1 LWNIIFGFI
10 NSFFIILA
18 TYLYLIR
25 KEDGLKEL
33 KFYTVCFFII
43 LFVINIYLISSK
55 FVEISSKEYREL
67 VENKN
72 NCFEYLECKEYF
84 EDITEDGKITQF
96 EKKNFYHI
104 LDELNEDKNLNLLKQ
119 EEEETKMKLKKDLG
133 IK

>member
-1 LWNIIFGFI
+1 MEYYFWVYQF
-10 NSFFIILA
+10 FFIILA

-43 LFVINIYLISSK
+43 LFAINIYLISSK
-55 FVEISSKEYREL
+55 FVEINNFLYEEIN
-67 VENKN
+67 NKKD
-72 NCFEYLECKEYF
+72 NCFEYFECKEYF
-84 EDITEDGKITQF
+84 EDILKDGKITQF
-96 EKKNFYHI
+96 EEINFSRI
-104 LDELNEDKNLNLLKQ
+104 LNELNEDKNLNLLKQ